1 MATIIRMMYL
11 PSRSSFS
18 LSFEAFA
25 FPLKVTRLLH
35 FTVSLTDSVSAREFC
50 SPHPNCPLRYFIQ
63 PTNLPECSKNPHYRM
78 TEFSANFM
86 LALISSIFLTRLK
99 KYLVN
104 SKTLIN
110 IKNSTNKK
118 DSYKPKHRLT

>member
-25 FPLKVTRLLH
+25 FPLKGTRLLH

-63 PTNLPECSKNPHYRM
+63 PTNLPECSKYPHYRM

-118 DSYKPKHRLT
+118 DSYKPKQRLT